1 MAGDGGG
8 KKARNKKRSKRKMTS
23 EQALASKYILDWAF
37 PPDCGDG
44 DFLPQPRA
52 VAPRDERML
61 FELHCHSNCSDGY
74 LSPKAVVERAHRNG
88 VKVLALTDHDTM
100 DGVPE
105 ASAMAR
111 KLGIRLIPGVE
122 ISSIFSASSGAE
134 EPVHVLAYYS
144 SCGPSRCEELERTL
158 SSIRAGR
165 YVRARNM
172 LLKLR
177 ELKMPLKWEHL
188 IKIAGDGV
196 APGRLHV
203 ARAMVEAGYV
213 EDLKQ
218 AFSRYLY
225 DGGPAYAT
233 GSEPLAE
240 EVVKLICCTGGVAA
254 LAHPWALKN
263 PVSVIRSLKAAG
275 LHAMEVYRGDGKLAV
290 FSDLADAQGLLKIG
304 GSDYHGRRTQL
315 ETDLGG
321 ANLPAVAT
329 HKFLKLA
336 RPIWLDAIK
345 DAFRSYAE
353 EPSCANLERL
363 WGFGDA
369 NYKAKMAM
377 MSPGEIVKLSLASW
391 LTPEESECAE
401 LEDLRLKLSDVFI
414 REDFEIPIMG

>member
-1 MAGDGGG
+1 MSCLFHNIREYQITPLSLSLSLCVVWWSSGGDGGG
-8 KKARNKKRSKRKMTS
+8 WRREKGEKQEEEQEEMTS
-23 EQALASKYILDWAF
+23 EQALASKYILDWA
-37 PPDCGDG
+37 
-44 DFLPQPRA
+44 A

-158 SSIRAGR
+158 SSIRDGR

-263 PVSVIRSLKAAG
+263 PVSVIRSLKLPVFTPWRFTEG
-275 LHAMEVYRGDGKLAV
+275 MEM

-315 ETDLGG
+315 ETDLGV
-321 ANLPAVAT
+321 PIS
-329 HKFLKLA
+329 
-336 RPIWLDAIK
+336 RPWPRTN
-345 DAFRSYAE
+345 AFRSYAE
-353 EPSCANLERL
+353 EPSYANLERL

-377 MSPGEIVKLSLASW
+377 MSLERSSSFPGLVVD
-391 LTPEESECAE
+391 P
-401 LEDLRLKLSDVFI
+401 R
-414 REDFEIPIMG
+414 RN